1 MLSIPHLVV
10 IFLVALVVFGPEKL
24 PELARTLGRLMA
36 DFRKAS
42 GDFRSTLEAEMRDL
56 ERQARDTQ
64 QKIKAAVQLQEP
76 SASTAPM
83 DAPKEAG
90 ASPEG
95 VPREAEALPAS
106 SSETT
111 PPQKPAS
118 PEYAAESADT
128 KHAAHDDRQPV

>member
-42 GDFRSTLEAEMRDL
+42 GDFRSTLEEEMRDL

-76 SASTAPM
+76 SASAAPI

-90 ASPEG
+90 APPEG
-95 VPREAEALPAS
+95 VPREAEVLPAS

-111 PPQKPAS
+111 APQKPAS
-118 PEYAAESADT
+118 PEYASESADT
-128 KHAAHDDRQPV
+128 EHATHDDRQPA

>member
-42 GDFRSTLEAEMRDL
+42 GDFRSTLEEEMRDL

-76 SASTAPM
+76 SAAPM

-90 ASPEG
+90 APAEG
-95 VPREAEALPAS
+95 DPREAEALPAS

-111 PPQKPAS
+111 APAKPAS
-118 PEYAAESADT
+118 PEYASESADT
-128 KHAAHDDRQPV
+128 EHPTHDDRQ

>member
-1 MLSIPHLVV
+1 MVSIPHLVV

-42 GDFRSTLEAEMRDL
+42 GDFRSTLEEEMRDL

-64 QKIKAAVQLQEP
+64 QKIKAAVQLQGP
-76 SASTAPM
+76 SAAPM
-83 DAPKEAG
+83 DGPEEAG
-90 ASPEG
+90 APAEG
-95 VPREAEALPAS
+95 APREAEAPPAS

-111 PPQKPAS
+111 TPAEPPSPQDAAGSAEHHPAT
-118 PEYAAESADT
+118 P
-128 KHAAHDDRQPV
+128 HDRLRP

>member
-42 GDFRSTLEAEMRDL
+42 GDFQSTFEAEMRDL

-64 QKIKAAVQLQEP
+64 QQIKAAVQRQEP
-76 SASTAPM
+76 SASAAPM

-90 ASPEG
+90 APAEG

-111 PPQKPAS
+111 APQKPAS
-118 PEYAAESADT
+118 PEYAAESAET
-128 KHAAHDDRQPV
+128 KHATHDDRQPA

>member
-1 MLSIPHLVV
+1 MLSFPHLVV

-42 GDFRSTLEAEMRDL
+42 GDFQSTLEAEMHDL

>member
-42 GDFRSTLEAEMRDL
+42 GDFRSTLEEEMRDL
-56 ERQARDTQ
+56 ERQARDAQ
-64 QKIKAAVQLQEP
+64 QKIKAAVLPQESLGP
-76 SASTAPM
+76 AAPI

-90 ASPEG
+90 APPEG
-95 VPREAEALPAS
+95 VPRETEALPAS

-111 PPQKPAS
+111 APQTLAS
-118 PEYAAESADT
+118 PEYASESAD
-128 KHAAHDDRQPV
+128 KDHATHDDRQPV

>member
-42 GDFRSTLEAEMRDL
+42 GDFRSTLEEEMRDL

-64 QKIKAAVQLQEP
+64 QKIKAAVQPQESSG
-76 SASTAPM
+76 SAAPM

-90 ASPEG
+90 APPEG

-111 PPQKPAS
+111 APQKPAS
-118 PEYAAESADT
+118 PEYASESADT
-128 KHAAHDDRQPV
+128 DRATHDDRQPA

>member
-42 GDFRSTLEAEMRDL
+42 GDFRSTLEAEVRDL

-64 QKIKAAVQLQEP
+64 QQIKAAVQRQESP
-76 SASTAPM
+76 ASAAPM
-83 DAPKEAG
+83 EAPKEAG
-90 ASPEG
+90 APAEG
-95 VPREAEALPAS
+95 VPREAEAPPAS
-106 SSETT
+106 SG
-111 PPQKPAS
+111 
-118 PEYAAESADT
+118 DT
-128 KHAAHDDRQPV
+128 RVRFRVCGYGPCHP

>member
-1 MLSIPHLVV
+1 MLSFPHLVV

-42 GDFRSTLEAEMRDL
+42 GDFQSTLEAEMRDL

-76 SASTAPM
+76 SA
-83 DAPKEAG
+83 
-90 ASPEG
+90 
-95 VPREAEALPAS
+95 
-106 SSETT
+106 
-111 PPQKPAS
+111 
-118 PEYAAESADT
+118 YT
-128 KHAAHDDRQPV
+128 KIGRATCRVNVTMSNTRTG

>member
-1 MLSIPHLVV
+1 MLSFPHLVV

-42 GDFRSTLEAEMRDL
+42 GDFRSTLEAEMHDL

-95 VPREAEALPAS
+95 ALREAEALP
-106 SSETT
+106 SETT
-111 PPQKPAS
+111 APQKPAS

-128 KHAAHDDRQPV
+128 KHATHDDRQPA